1 MASDGQ
7 DCLAALKNELAFLE
21 KGGYRQTTRAAWRP
35 HFIFQD
41 SPTCLNFD
49 PAETPRP
56 CSECGMLQFVPEHL
70 RAQKIPCRY
79 IPIAE
84 HGRTIDWFYRS
95 GTEDELEAAL
105 GHWLKSTIAR
115 LELEQAERVRPG
127 EAPEIHVKGYFANG
141 G

>member
-7 DCLAALKNELAFLE
+7 DCLTVLKNELAFLE

-49 PAETPRP
+49 PAEPQRP
-56 CSECGMLQFVPEHL
+56 CSECAMLQFVPEHL

-79 IPIAE
+79 IPIGE

-105 GHWLKSTIAR
+105 GRWLKSTIAR
-115 LELEQAERVRPG
+115 LELEQAEQMRPG
-127 EAPEIHVKGYFANG
+127 EAPEIHVKGHFAG
-141 G
+141 GV